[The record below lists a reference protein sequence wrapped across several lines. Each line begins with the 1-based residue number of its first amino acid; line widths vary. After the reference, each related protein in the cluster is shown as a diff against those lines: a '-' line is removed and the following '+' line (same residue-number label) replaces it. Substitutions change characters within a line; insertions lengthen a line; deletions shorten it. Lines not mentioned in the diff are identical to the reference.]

1 MVRAAKSIF
10 VPQDKRKLDP
20 PPPIPKIMTLKLS
33 PPRCAISKENE
44 LINCDLENSFLL
56 VYLSGP
62 LIITHGHRGAP
73 SHGWPPSQWAC
84 LWYLNG
90 IHIAKFGLLI
100 DRTSSIY
107 LIMGLKALASV
118 FVFMFYFTC
127 SPEHKTFPS
136 FIGLNYQHRNT
147 FWIANLKPVDQHLTN
162 KYKEIYWL
170 SASQM
175 STNMF

>member
-1 MVRAAKSIF
+1 MRQI
-10 VPQDKRKLDP
+10 KLFRLFRLSHVLCGQGRQEHFCP
-20 PPPIPKIMTLKLS
+20 PRQKETWPPSSNSQIMTLKLS

-90 IHIAKFGLLI
+90 IHMAKFGLLI

-118 FVFMFYFTC
+118 IVFYVLFHMFTR
-127 SPEHKTFPS
+127 T
-136 FIGLNYQHRNT
+136 
-147 FWIANLKPVDQHLTN
+147 
-162 KYKEIYWL
+162 
-170 SASQM
+170 
-175 STNMF
+175 